1 MAINTYLTV
10 FKRYTPAQ
18 CRAMEKYYFAVN
30 YGATF
35 ITAFSYCFVNNPGI
49 GKMYGFATLWCWIAP
64 EWDKIRLITCY
75 VPAW

>member
-18 CRAMEKYYFAVN
+18 CRSMEKYYFAVN
-30 YGATF
+30 YGVFVF
-35 ITAFSYCFVNNPGI
+35 IAFIYFFIHNGL
-49 GKMYGFATLWCWIAP
+49 GQRMYGYAVLWCWISP
-64 EWDKIRLITCY
+64 EYKNVRLATCY